1 MNTELTNQIFSQSLY
16 ISSTNITSE
25 ECKAKKTSKKLPFFK
40 NIQENLPRIE
50 KYDPMI
56 NREVALKYSFNKL
69 LMDIEKYMKDT
80 DLNKSKAPF
89 LPHTFQVWR
98 QETWEKLCKNLKNL
112 PFETQ
117 QKWKKK
123 FVYAVDGDYL
133 IKLFRLM
140 KEPYFNLIF
149 FENYHMPS
157 AMKDSNF
164 KKDDYLCKFYLKK
177 L

>member
-1 MNTELTNQIFSQSLY
+1 MNCELSNQIFSQSLY
-16 ISSTNITSE
+16 ISSNNTKE
-25 ECKAKKTSKKLPFFK
+25 ESKSNNAKAKQFSIFKKNMQEDLPQ
-40 NIQENLPRIE
+40 ID
-50 KYDPMI
+50 KYNPII
-56 NREVALKYSFNKL
+56 NRELALKYSFNKL

-80 DLNKSKAPF
+80 DLNKNKAPF

-98 QETWEKLCKNLKNL
+98 QETWEKLTKNLKNL

-123 FVYAVDGDYL
+123 YIVTVDGNYL
-133 IKLFRLM
+133 IKLFRSM

-164 KKDDYLCKFYLKK
+164 KKDDYLCKKK
-177 L
+177 K